1 MKCGEKNILVRFFYT
16 VIIIIHII
24 YDSHNINLHKMT
36 SQSIV
41 KIIKTNIVAT

>member
-16 VIIIIHII
+16 VIIIHII